1 MCGIVLVPDTPE
13 YSAITAS
20 TRGPDATT
28 VKCFTLGGEQY
39 QLRFYRLEVFGGD
52 SATQPVAI
60 GSVGNGTHIFACN
73 GEIYNW
79 QKLNRELNTDIQGDC
94 LVAAKLMERLT
105 FSKSTPESES
115 ISTPGVRLQE
125 ELGRLHG
132 EFALVSIHTDSKRQA
147 DSVVVARDRY
157 GVRPL
162 YTGVDS
168 EGRFLAVSSMLGV
181 PSNLTHL
188 FTQMKGG
195 TWQKVQMQPDGVNI
209 TTRGKFTPPPLPPLA
224 TTNVAGLQQEFM
236 HAVSVRCQQ
245 IGEDQKLGVLLS
257 GGMDSVA
264 VLAAMCECIDPAR
277 IVAFTVAFG
286 DSSTPDVDI
295 AGRVCAELGVGKH
308 SVITIQD
315 DPDAILVQLRKA
327 IRVLHTFDTTTIRAG
342 TIQNMMYR
350 GAQRVMQ
357 EEGIKALLSGEGS
370 DELAGGYQYFKMAP
384 GPNTADTESWRLLD
398 DIYMYDG
405 QRADRTAGAWGKEIR
420 LPFLDTNVVQAFK
433 DWWAPEERWDEHVE
447 KQRLREVLASMP
459 HSSFQADAVQ
469 EAIRRPKDA
478 LSDSVGRRWVERLK
492 LIAAEYCDER
502 TFQQWTHLPPQTK
515 EQKLYR
521 DLFEQECGGDSA
533 LQVPYFW
540 MPKWQPEGS
549 LGAMDPSATVLQCF
563 TE

>member
-13 YSAITAS
+13 YSTITAS

-28 VKCFTLGGEQY
+28 VKCFTLGGDRY
-39 QLRFYRLEVFGGD
+39 QLRFYRLEVFGGE
-52 SATQPVAI
+52 SASQPVET
-60 GSVGNGTHIFACN
+60 STEKNGTHLFACN

-79 QKLNRELNTDIQGDC
+79 QKLNCELNTEIQGDC
-94 LVAAKLMERLT
+94 LVAAKLMEGVT
-105 FSKSTPESES
+105 FARTVPEGDS
-115 ISTPGVRLQE
+115 ISTAGERLQN
-125 ELGRLHG
+125 ELSRLHG
-132 EFALVSIHTDSKRQA
+132 EFALVSIHTDSKKQA

-168 EGRFLAVSSMLGV
+168 EGRFMAVSSMLGV
-181 PSNLTHL
+181 PSHLTHL
-188 FTQMKGG
+188 FSQMKGG
-195 TWQKVQMQPDGVNI
+195 TWQKVQMHPDGVQI

-224 TTNVAGLQQEFM
+224 TTNVAGLQREFM
-236 HAVSVRCQQ
+236 QAVSVRCQQ

-264 VLAAMCECIDPAR
+264 VLAAMCECIDPTR

-286 DSSTPDVDI
+286 SSSTPDVDI

-308 SVITIQD
+308 SVIIIED
-315 DPDAILVQLRKA
+315 DPEAILAQLQKA

-342 TIQNMMYR
+342 TIQNLMYR

-384 GPNTADTESWRLLD
+384 GGSAADLESHRLLD

-433 DWWAPEERWDEHVE
+433 EWWTPEERWDEHVE
-447 KQRLREVLASMP
+447 KKRLREVLASIP
-459 HSSFQADAVQ
+459 YRSFQADAVQ

-502 TFQQWTHLPPQTK
+502 IFPRWTHLPPQTK
-515 EQKLYR
+515 EQKMYR
-521 DLFEQECGGDSA
+521 NIFEQECGGDSA
-533 LQVPYFW
+533 FQTPYFW